1 MNLWE
6 EPDHELLKRCKTGE
20 EEALAELL
28 VAFTPL
34 LRHITR
40 EFAENG
46 NGSADIDDLLQEGY
60 ISLIRAVN
68 GYEKERGKFS
78 SYLFSCARNGMISF
92 LRKSRDRLTM
102 LPLFPDTAERMNLTD
117 GPDEE
122 EIADL
127 APEGLFRGL
136 SFLETTVLDAFL
148 ETGSVTRASIV
159 LEWPRKKVDNALQR
173 IRRKVIANCGS
184 ERILDRDQLTGNPK
198 NGSWS

>member
-6 EPDHELLKRCKTGE
+6 EPDPELLKRCKTGE
-20 EEALAELL
+20 EKALAELL

-34 LRHITR
+34 VRHIAR
-40 EFAENG
+40 GFAE

-78 SYLFSCARNGMISF
+78 SYMFSCARNGMISF
-92 LRKSRDRLTM
+92 LRKSRDRLTI
-102 LPLFPDTAERMNLTD
+102 LPLFSDMAERMNLTD

-148 ETGSVTRASIV
+148 ETGSITRASIA

-184 ERILDRDQLTGNPK
+184 ERFLDRDQLPGDPK

>member
-6 EPDHELLKRCKTGE
+6 EPEPELLKRCKTGDE
-20 EEALAELL
+20 KALAELL
-28 VAFTPL
+28 VTFTPL
-34 LRHITR
+34 VRYIAR

-46 NGSADIDDLLQEGY
+46 KGSGDIDDLLQEGY

-102 LPLFPDTAERMNLTD
+102 LPLSPETSERMNLAD

-122 EIADL
+122 QIVDL
-127 APEGLFRGL
+127 APEELFRGL

-148 ETGSVTRASIV
+148 ETGSVTRASMI

-173 IRRKVIANCGS
+173 IRKKVIANYES
-184 ERILDRDQLTGNPK
+184 ERGQKRDQLPGNP
-198 NGSWS
+198 